1 MNWGSGW
8 QVTWSHCKYFLS
20 LDSILIIFLLH
31 RCDAD
36 PNALAK
42 YVLALIRK
50 DKPIDDL
57 KASMISQM
65 DVFLQTETQSF
76 VDMLFKIID
85 SKEYLAASQTK
96 QEDVAAAVV
105 KTETDLSRDDDNIDE
120 AANNGDKAEAD
131 STTPVRQFE
140 KLPDPRPAY
149 DDREDIERE
158 ERRRRSRPSPPRRGH
173 WRRGGHDHHRDYQPR
188 RFRSRS
194 RSRTRSLS
202 PRHDR

>member
-1 MNWGSGW
+1 MP
-8 QVTWSHCKYFLS
+8 
-20 LDSILIIFLLH
+20 

-50 DKPIDDL
+50 DKSIEDL
-57 KASMISQM
+57 KSSMISQM
-65 DVFLQTETQSF
+65 DVFLQTETQNF
-76 VDMLFKIID
+76 VDMLFKIVD
-85 SKEYLAASQTK
+85 TKEYLAANQV
-96 QEDVAAAVV
+96 QEKPVVV
-105 KTETDLSRDDDNIDE
+105 KTETDIVKEEENT
-120 AANNGDKAEAD
+120 AAAAAAEDNGDKAEAD
-131 STTPVRQFE
+131 STTPVRDYE

-158 ERRRRSRPSPPRRGH
+158 RRLQQRSRQSPTRRGH
-173 WRRGGHDHHRDYQPR
+173 WTSRGNRDHHSRDYQPR